1 MRRRLLLLIVLFLCV
16 TAASSCRSRRKVPP
30 PQAAPPVATA
40 TAPAPAVAVPT
51 PDRDFVQPQDDPGD
65 VLSEDI
71 REANRVAR
79 ERGWIQDAFF
89 AFDAST
95 LDGEAQEALRRSATW
110 LRQNPEYRLRIE
122 GHCDDRGTEQYNLA
136 LGDRRD
142 DTASSYLVALGVDR
156 ARIETV
162 SYGEERPFE
171 EGAHE
176 SAWAQN
182 RRAHLV
188 LSARRATSVPAAV
201 AAGTRGGDDQ

>member
-1 MRRRLLLLIVLFLCV
+1 MRGRVLLLILLSFCV
-16 TAASSCRSRRKVPP
+16 MAASSCRSRRKVPP
-30 PQAAPPVATA
+30 PQSAPPAAAA
-40 TAPAPAVAVPT
+40 TAPEPAVSVLA
-51 PDRDFVQPQDDPGD
+51 PDRDFVQPQADTRD

-95 LDGEAQEALRRSATW
+95 LDSEAQEALRRSATW

-122 GHCDDRGTEQYNLA
+122 GYCDDRGTEQYNLA
-136 LGDRRD
+136 LGDRRA
-142 DTASSYLVALGVDR
+142 DTALSYLLALGIDR

-171 EGAHE
+171 EGANE

-188 LSARRATSVPAAV
+188 LSARR
-201 AAGTRGGDDQ
+201 